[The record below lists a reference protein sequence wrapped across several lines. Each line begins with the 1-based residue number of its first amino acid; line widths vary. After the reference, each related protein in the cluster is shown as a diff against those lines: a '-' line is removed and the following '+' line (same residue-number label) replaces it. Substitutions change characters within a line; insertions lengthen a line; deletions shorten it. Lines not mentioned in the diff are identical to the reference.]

1 MLFERYLREEES
13 KDNIPMLT
21 LEDAK
26 KFAKAGY
33 YIRFSE
39 RPHVEIPKEEAGK
52 SAMNSVSTP
61 VGFYGWDLAFPKHEE
76 EFLKIAEN
84 GNGRF
89 PFGDN
94 RKYIHIMKPNT
105 RAKVLD
111 LASNEKVPFEKVYK
125 AIDAWFEYFF
135 ARTAGKKGDKDKIL
149 NLYHTLLKNGPRSFG
164 EFKRDIEETLF
175 RFEGYRWEV
184 SVGKTIGKDTPPWAA
199 GLSPVQAA
207 SNTLSPEALVE
218 LQKMIDADNKN
229 QKYKFSAD
237 DVEQIYLFGRKQ
249 FVGLLEGLLFPN
261 GRPYGAFD
269 SGIEPSDLYRMI
281 MWISAIGMAST
292 QRYDT
297 TKMLLA
303 MGYNIVKDGA
313 DGGPLYSER
322 ERGQAAFLTDKA
334 VKHVAVFKNPA
345 GILGFK

>member
-1 MLFERYLREEES
+1 MKIVHTADYRQKR
-13 KDNIPMLT
+13 
-21 LEDAK
+21 
-26 KFAKAGY
+26 
-33 YIRFSE
+33 
-39 RPHVEIPKEEAGK
+39 KEEYP
-52 SAMNSVSTP
+52 SI
-61 VGFYGWDLAFPKHEE
+61 EE
-76 EFLKIAEN
+76 Q
-84 GNGRF
+84 
-89 PFGDN
+89 
-94 RKYIHIMKPNT
+94 
-105 RAKVLD
+105 LD
-111 LASNEKVPFEKVYK
+111 L
-125 AIDAWFEYFF
+125 
-135 ARTAGKKGDKDKIL
+135 
-149 NLYHTLLKNGPRSFG
+149 LYHG
-164 EFKRDIEETLF
+164 
-175 RFEGYRWEV
+175 GY
-184 SVGKTIGKDTPPWAA
+184 
-199 GLSPVQAA
+199 
-207 SNTLSPEALVE
+207 
-218 LQKMIDADNKN
+218 
-229 QKYKFSAD
+229 